1 MKDEKN
7 ITSLRKYAKK
17 VNAWGA
23 IKKGVKISLKLFTQN
38 MDKEYYVGILKEK
51 LSELKKHGDN
61 DWQLQFD
68 NDPKHKSKL
77 AIDFLKNKKI
87 DYIDW
92 PPYSPDLNPIENVW
106 SMIAQELNGKNIQTQ
121 AGLFEEIEKAWE
133 KLDQNKIDNA
143 IDSIPGRIMD
153 WISKE
158 GDKTGY

>member
-23 IKKGVKISLKLFTQN
+23 IKKGINISLKLFTQN
-38 MDKEYYVGILKEK
+38 MDKEYYVGVLKEK
-51 LSELKKHGDN
+51 LSELKKHRDN

-77 AIDFLKNKKI
+77 AIDFLKNKKV
-87 DYIDW
+87 DFIDW
-92 PPYSPDLNPIENVW
+92 SPYSPDFNPIENVW
-106 SMIAQELNGKNIQTQ
+106 NMIAQELNEKNIQTQ
-121 AGLFEEIEKAWE
+121 AGLFKEIEKAWE

-143 IDSIPGRIMD
+143 IDSIPDRIMN
-153 WISKE
+153 
-158 GDKTGY
+158 